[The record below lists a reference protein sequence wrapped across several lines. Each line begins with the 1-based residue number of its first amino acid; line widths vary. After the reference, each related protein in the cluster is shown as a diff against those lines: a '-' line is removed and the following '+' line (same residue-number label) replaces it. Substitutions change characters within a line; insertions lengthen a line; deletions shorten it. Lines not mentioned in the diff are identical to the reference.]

1 MVVPVQLDNP
11 RVFHTAGRMHRPSD
25 GEPECGYVRNGKR
38 SVLPVTGVAAVGQ
51 APSNSEPIR
60 SGRPSC
66 AGDIDRCWPSTTAAS
81 GWPLPRPYRVHRTL
95 TRNGL
100 RWATGSPLKMREP
113 AGNGPCDVLCSAS
126 PPCHVSSVIGADVS
140 RAERGSAWL
149 RQRIAVAMRR
159 VVVLRCCAA
168 VLLRGVPFG
177 ARVSTNRLVVS
188 LPRLGISGSAAAAD
202 SAPSRSAVADCA
214 EPTACVTGQTVRLP
228 LQGVPAHVVVDFFGG
243 CLARLRRFSG
253 VATGFGTR

>member
-1 MVVPVQLDNP
+1 MGVPVQLDDP

-100 RWATGSPLKMREP
+100 RWATGIPLKMREP
-113 AGNGPCDVLCSAS
+113 AGERPLRCTLFGVTS
-126 PPCHVSSVIGADVS
+126 VS
-140 RAERGSAWL
+140 RVVCDRRGCFPSGTRLAWL

-159 VVVLRCCAA
+159 VVVLRCYAA

-188 LPRLGISGSAAAAD
+188 LPRLGISGSVAAAD

-228 LQGVPAHVVVDFFGG
+228 LQGVPAHLVVDFFGG
-243 CLARLRRFSG
+243 CLVRLRRFSG